1 MSVMSLADGMG
12 WVGGVVAAVAYV
24 LVSRGR
30 MAPDSAR
37 FHGLNVGA
45 AAMLAVAAFDRAAL
59 PSACMNVLWILFGL
73 SSLAAAARAGR
84 RLPAVPRPAA
94 GHEDG
99 WSRTSAPARSGVLP

>member
-1 MSVMSLADGMG
+1 VMSWADGMG

-37 FHGLNVGA
+37 FHGLNVAA
-45 AAMLAVAAFDRAAL
+45 AAMLAVAAFDRTAL

-73 SSLAAAARAGR
+73 GSLAAAARAGR
-84 RLPAVPRPAA
+84 RLPAPLDPAGA
-94 GHEDG
+94 AADD
-99 WSRTSAPARSGVLP
+99 RARCVETAAA